1 MEQLNFD
8 NKQKLVQKEINHL
21 LKRNISALGK
31 ITFVRSLLLSKF
43 TNSFKTQFSIDT
55 AIKKSGMILFGEIE
69 WIKYFEKHCNEKGGF
84 RMTNIEIF
92 IKSLKHTWIEDL

>member
-8 NKQKLVQKEINHL
+8 NKQKLVQKEINQL

-43 TNSFKTQFSIDT
+43 TNSFKT
-55 AIKKSGMILFGEIE
+55 
-69 WIKYFEKHCNEKGGF
+69 
-84 RMTNIEIF
+84 
-92 IKSLKHTWIEDL
+92 